1 MAPTIRS
8 EPRMQENIKILLQAL
23 RDPKNRQLRDSIRH
37 ALRAAGLT
45 KGEIS
50 SYEITGNF
58 PDDSWPSEDLDD
70 YGLRREFKDDLDEID
85 SEFDRMQN
93 MVGNMDFSYDEPTF
107 HVRRR
112 KAIRNII
119 VIPVFVGLVVF
130 GILFAVLTFD
140 EDKKTEPSTGTIPS
154 ITETAPVEDGDKL

>member
-58 PDDSWPSEDLDD
+58 YIS
-70 YGLRREFKDDLDEID
+70 GNKMI
-85 SEFDRMQN
+85 
-93 MVGNMDFSYDEPTF
+93 VGNETIYGDITQTGDYYFTQ
-107 HVRRR
+107 RQQ
-112 KAIRNII
+112 
-119 VIPVFVGLVVF
+119 
-130 GILFAVLTFD
+130 LT
-140 EDKKTEPSTGTIPS
+140 G
-154 ITETAPVEDGDKL
+154 